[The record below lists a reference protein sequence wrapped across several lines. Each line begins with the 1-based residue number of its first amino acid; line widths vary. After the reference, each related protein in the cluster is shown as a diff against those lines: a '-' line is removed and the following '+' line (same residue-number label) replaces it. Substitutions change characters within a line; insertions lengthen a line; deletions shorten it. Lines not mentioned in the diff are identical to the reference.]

1 MLFSLISLPIALCR
15 FLINTA
21 PKRPA
26 PKRPAPKC
34 RGAQKVA
41 PKRRLPS
48 GDPKSH
54 VHVPS
59 TLLSPIA
66 NSEMILIGRCS
77 QTTGLLEDTKY
88 CYYANLNGDLS
99 WRCPCTALE
108 RNLLVSLEM
117 KRLFAESHR
126 NENYRVIVEN
136 IALFEL

>member
-1 MLFSLISLPIALCR
+1 MPWRSKGGSQTA
-15 FLINTA
+15 A
-21 PKRPA
+21 PKRQ
-26 PKRPAPKC
+26 PKKSRTC
-34 RGAQKVA
+34 R
-41 PKRRLPS
+41 L
-48 GDPKSH
+48 
-54 VHVPS
+54 PS